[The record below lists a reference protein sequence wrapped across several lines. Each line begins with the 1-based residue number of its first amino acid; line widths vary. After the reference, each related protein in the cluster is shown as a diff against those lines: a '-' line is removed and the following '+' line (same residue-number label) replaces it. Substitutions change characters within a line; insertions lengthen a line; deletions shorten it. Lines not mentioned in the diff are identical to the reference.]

1 MKITEKVRNFMRSFL
16 RIQEAQTTSFNIQE
30 SMNYETNV

>member
-30 SMNYETNV
+30 KYEL